1 MDKLKALL
9 NLKPFKLDLSDTLAK
24 GLQFWNQGI
33 ALDATGPSG
42 RRRQR
47 LSLDRLL

>member
-1 MDKLKALL
+1 MGKLKALL

-24 GLQFWNQGI
+24 GLQFWDQGI